1 MIYIIMGVSG
11 SGKTT
16 IGKQLSCH
24 LHYHFYDSDNFH
36 PPENIQK
43 MSQGIPLDDKD
54 RQPWLLSL
62 SHLINNLQQ
71 NNKNAVI
78 ACSSLKKSYRK
89 SLQGNYQ
96 DLAWIY
102 LKGSFEQILE
112 RLDKRKEHFMKSQ
125 MLKSQFKDLEEPEN
139 AIIIDIA
146 STTEKIIKQVLS
158 NPTFF
163 SKNNKT

>member
-16 IGKQLSCH
+16 VGKQLSFH
-24 LHYHFYDSDNFH
+24 LDYHFYDADNFH

-43 MSQGIPLDDKD
+43 MSRGIPLDDKD

-62 SHLINNLQQ
+62 SRLINNLQQ
-71 NNKNAVI
+71 HQENAVI

-89 SLQGNYQ
+89 LLQNNYQ
-96 DLAWIY
+96 DLVWIY

-112 RLDKRKEHFMKSQ
+112 RLDKRKEHFMTSK
-125 MLKSQFKDLEEPEN
+125 MLKSQFKDLEEPDN
-139 AIIIDIA
+139 AIILDIG
-146 STTEKIIKQVLS
+146 STTDQTIKQVLS
-158 NPTFF
+158 KIAL
-163 SKNNKT
+163 S

>member
-1 MIYIIMGVSG
+1 MGVSG

-16 IGKQLSCH
+16 IGKQLSYH
-24 LHYHFYDSDNFH
+24 LDYYFYDADDFH

-43 MSQGIPLDDKD
+43 MSHQIPLNDQD

-71 NNKNAVI
+71 HKKNAVI
-78 ACSSLKKSYRK
+78 ACSSLKKSYREL
-89 SLQGNYQ
+89 LQGNHQ
-96 DLAWIY
+96 DLVWIY
-102 LKGSFEQILE
+102 LKGNFEQILE

-125 MLKSQFKDLEEPEN
+125 MLKSQFKDLEEPDN
-139 AIIIDIA
+139 AIILDIG

-158 NPTFF
+158 KITFL
-163 SKNNKT
+163 

>member
-1 MIYIIMGVSG
+1 MGVSG

-24 LHYHFYDSDNFH
+24 LHYHFYDADNFH

-62 SHLINNLQQ
+62 SYLINNLQQ
-71 NNKNAVI
+71 HQKNAVI
-78 ACSSLKKSYRK
+78 ACSSLKKSHRK
-89 SLQGNYQ
+89 SLQGNYK
-96 DLAWIY
+96 DLVWIY

-112 RLDKRKEHFMKSQ
+112 RLEKRQEHFMKSQ
-125 MLKSQFKDLEEPEN
+125 MLKSQFKDLEEPDN

-146 STTEKIIKQVLS
+146 STTEQIIKQILS
-158 NPTFF
+158 KPTFF
-163 SKNNKT
+163 QQIRKIKNN

>member
-24 LHYHFYDSDNFH
+24 LDYHFYDADDFH

-43 MSQGIPLDDKD
+43 MSYKIPLNDQD

-71 NNKNAVI
+71 HEKNAVI
-78 ACSSLKKSYRK
+78 ACSSLKKSYREL
-89 SLQGNYQ
+89 LQGNHQ
-96 DLAWIY
+96 DLVWIY

-125 MLKSQFKDLEEPEN
+125 MLKSQFKDLEEPDN
-139 AIIIDIA
+139 AIILDIG

-158 NPTFF
+158 KITFL
-163 SKNNKT
+163 